1 MEGLK
6 QNAISQYLQSPTNV
20 QDGIKAG
27 AFQGKGYLGK
37 APGIFLGDVYPYS
50 ITPNYS
56 TNSLLSGSVP
66 ANSSI
71 YLPLGT
77 IDFASFTGYVTLE
90 SGTMF
95 PSGKSVK
102 FDYERTLQFTSSD
115 NCEVTISLMDLYL
128 QKIVKKYTFEES
140 ALPNLIEP
148 IKYLCSVKV
157 TNLSSN
163 TMSYSLSLGQGFAVP
178 YNMLYSA
185 PDFTKMLIYDGYPIL
200 SAINPPALISWGATI
215 NNGADINVPATITST
230 FPRPYIDFSP
240 MFDDNSP
247 FQDRPFNGQRVLT
260 IYTQHYGFG
269 NLPTFAT
276 PDEQKK
282 FLNGNNV
289 SILGVKP
296 FSENFV
302 PWFS

>member
-6 QNAISQYLQSPTNV
+6 QNAISQYFQSPTNV
-20 QDGIKAG
+20 QDGIRAG

-50 ITPNYS
+50 FTPNYS
-56 TNSLLSGSVP
+56 ETPLLTGSIP
-66 ANSSI
+66 ANSSV

-77 IDFASFTGYVTLE
+77 INFASFPNYVTLE

-95 PSGKSVK
+95 PSGKCVK
-102 FDYERTLQFTSSD
+102 FDYERTLQFTSSE
-115 NCEVTISLMDLYL
+115 NCEVTISLMDIYF

-140 ALPNLIEP
+140 ALPNLIQP
-148 IKYLCSVKV
+148 IKYLCSIKV
-157 TNLSSN
+157 TNVSSS
-163 TMSYSLSLGQGFAVP
+163 TMSYTLSLGQGFAIP
-178 YNMLYSA
+178 YNMLFSA
-185 PDFTKMLIYDGYPIL
+185 ANFTKMILYDGFPLITAL
-200 SAINPPALISWGATI
+200 NPPSIITWLPTI
-215 NNGADINVPATITST
+215 NDGADVNFPATITST
-230 FPRPYIDFSP
+230 FPRPYFDYSPLFID
-240 MFDDNSP
+240 NGP
-247 FQDRPFNGQRVLT
+247 FQNRPFNGERIIT
-260 IYTQHYGFG
+260 TYTQHYGFG
-269 NLPTFAT
+269 NLPSFAT